1 MLYSIYPIRTL
12 GNGGDTMET
21 VSELEQFQNF
31 IDELIL
37 RNKSILDQMTKL
49 QDASA
54 RLNRTLSKSAT
65 TCGCIKLNIVKQQL
79 DFSHLSSPE
88 ELKSLLSTHIEGYPC
103 PECNEAIEKEM
114 GRVLFYLAAL
124 ANTLGISLSS
134 VLENEKKHTQLLGNY
149 SLK

>member
-1 MLYSIYPIRTL
+1 MV
-12 GNGGDTMET
+12 ET
-21 VSELEQFQNF
+21 SELEQFQNF
-31 IDELIL
+31 IDDLVL

-65 TCGCIKLNIVKQQL
+65 TCGCIKMNIIKQQL
-79 DFSHLSSPE
+79 DFAHITSSE

-114 GRVLFYLAAL
+114 GRVLFYLAAI

-134 VLENEKKHTQLLGNY
+134 VLENEKTHTNLLGNY

>member
-1 MLYSIYPIRTL
+1 MV
-12 GNGGDTMET
+12 ET
-21 VSELEQFQNF
+21 SELEQFQNF
-31 IDELIL
+31 IDDLVL

-65 TCGCIKLNIVKQQL
+65 TCGCIKMNIIKQQL
-79 DFSHLSSPE
+79 DFAHITSPE

-114 GRVLFYLAAL
+114 GRVLFYLAAI

-134 VLENEKKHTQLLGNY
+134 VLDNEKTRTNLLGNY

>member
-1 MLYSIYPIRTL
+1 MV
-12 GNGGDTMET
+12 ET
-21 VSELEQFQNF
+21 SELEQFQNF
-31 IDELIL
+31 IDDLVL

-65 TCGCIKLNIVKQQL
+65 TCGCIKMNIIKQQL
-79 DFSHLSSPE
+79 DFAHITSPE

-114 GRVLFYLAAL
+114 GRVLFYLAAI

-134 VLENEKKHTQLLGNY
+134 VLENEKTRTNLLGNY
-149 SLK
+149 SFFQIIHQTSL

>member
-1 MLYSIYPIRTL
+1 MV
-12 GNGGDTMET
+12 ET
-21 VSELEQFQNF
+21 SELEQFQNF
-31 IDELIL
+31 IDDLVL

-65 TCGCIKLNIVKQQL
+65 TCGCIKMNIIKQQL
-79 DFSHLSSPE
+79 DFAHITSSE

-114 GRVLFYLAAL
+114 GRGLFYLAAI

-134 VLENEKKHTQLLGNY
+134 VLENEKTRTNLLGNY

>member
-1 MLYSIYPIRTL
+1 MGEIGVIQ
-12 GNGGDTMET
+12 MVET
-21 VSELEQFQNF
+21 SELEQFQNF
-31 IDELIL
+31 IDDLVL

-65 TCGCIKLNIVKQQL
+65 TCGCIKMNIIKQQL
-79 DFSHLSSPE
+79 DFAHITSSE

-114 GRVLFYLAAL
+114 GRVLFYLAAI
-124 ANTLGISLSS
+124 ANTLCISLSS
-134 VLENEKKHTQLLGNY
+134 VLENEKTRTNLLGNY

>member
-1 MLYSIYPIRTL
+1 MVEI
-12 GNGGDTMET
+12 
-21 VSELEQFQNF
+21 SELEQFQNF
-31 IDELIL
+31 IDDLVL

-65 TCGCIKLNIVKQQL
+65 TCGCIKMNIIKQQL
-79 DFSHLSSPE
+79 DFAHITSPE
-88 ELKSLLSTHIEGYPC
+88 ELKSLLSTHVEGYPC

-114 GRVLFYLAAL
+114 GRVLFYLAAI

-134 VLENEKKHTQLLGNY
+134 VLENEKTRTNLLGNY

>member
-1 MLYSIYPIRTL
+1 MV
-12 GNGGDTMET
+12 ET
-21 VSELEQFQNF
+21 SELEQIQNY
-31 IDELIL
+31 IDDLVL

-65 TCGCIKLNIVKQQL
+65 TCGCIKMNIIKQQL
-79 DFSHLSSPE
+79 DFAHITSPE

-114 GRVLFYLAAL
+114 GRVLFYLAAI

-134 VLENEKKHTQLLGNY
+134 VLENEKTRTNLLGNY

>member
-1 MLYSIYPIRTL
+1 MV
-12 GNGGDTMET
+12 ET
-21 VSELEQFQNF
+21 SELEQFQNF
-31 IDELIL
+31 IDDLVL

-54 RLNRTLSKSAT
+54 RLNRTPSKSAT
-65 TCGCIKLNIVKQQL
+65 TCGCIKMNIIKQQL
-79 DFSHLSSPE
+79 DFAHITSPE

-114 GRVLFYLAAL
+114 GRVLFYLAAI

-134 VLENEKKHTQLLGNY
+134 VLENEKTRTNLLGNY

>member
-1 MLYSIYPIRTL
+1 MV
-12 GNGGDTMET
+12 ET
-21 VSELEQFQNF
+21 SELEQFQNF
-31 IDELIL
+31 IDDLVL
-37 RNKSILDQMTKL
+37 RNKSILDQMKKL

-65 TCGCIKLNIVKQQL
+65 TCGCIKMNIIKQQL
-79 DFSHLSSPE
+79 DFAHITSSE

-114 GRVLFYLAAL
+114 GRVLFYLAAI

-134 VLENEKKHTQLLGNY
+134 VLENEKTRTNLLGNY

>member
-1 MLYSIYPIRTL
+1 MGEIGVIQ
-12 GNGGDTMET
+12 MVET
-21 VSELEQFQNF
+21 SELEQFQNF
-31 IDELIL
+31 IDDLVL

-65 TCGCIKLNIVKQQL
+65 TCGCIKMNIIKQQL
-79 DFSHLSSPE
+79 DFAHITSSE

-114 GRVLFYLAAL
+114 GRVLFYLAAI

-134 VLENEKKHTQLLGNY
+134 VLENEKTRTNLLGNY

>member
-1 MLYSIYPIRTL
+1 MV
-12 GNGGDTMET
+12 ET
-21 VSELEQFQNF
+21 SELEQFQNF
-31 IDELIL
+31 IDDLVL

-65 TCGCIKLNIVKQQL
+65 TCGCIKMNITKQQL
-79 DFSHLSSPE
+79 DFAHITSSE

-114 GRVLFYLAAL
+114 GRVLFYLAAI

-134 VLENEKKHTQLLGNY
+134 VLENEKTRTNLLGNY

>member
-1 MLYSIYPIRTL
+1 MGEIGVIQ
-12 GNGGDTMET
+12 MVET
-21 VSELEQFQNF
+21 SELEQFQNF
-31 IDELIL
+31 IDDLVL

-54 RLNRTLSKSAT
+54 HLNRTLSKSAT
-65 TCGCIKLNIVKQQL
+65 TCGCIKMNITKQQL
-79 DFSHLSSPE
+79 DFAHITSSE

-114 GRVLFYLAAL
+114 GRVLFYLAAI

-134 VLENEKKHTQLLGNY
+134 VLENEKTRTNLLGNY

>member
-1 MLYSIYPIRTL
+1 MV
-12 GNGGDTMET
+12 E

-31 IDELIL
+31 IDDLVL

-65 TCGCIKLNIVKQQL
+65 TCGCIKMTITKQQL
-79 DFSHLSSPE
+79 DFSNITTPE
-88 ELKSLLSTHIEGYPC
+88 ELKSLLSTHVEGYPC

-114 GRVLFYLAAL
+114 GRVLFYLAAI

-134 VLENEKKHTQLLGNY
+134 VLENEKTRTNLLGSY